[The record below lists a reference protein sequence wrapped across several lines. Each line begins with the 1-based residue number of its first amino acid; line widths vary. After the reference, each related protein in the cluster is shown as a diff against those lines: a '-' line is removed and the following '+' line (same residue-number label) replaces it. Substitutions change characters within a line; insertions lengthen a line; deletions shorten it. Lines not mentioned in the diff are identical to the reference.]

1 MAKDKDS
8 ITDDVR
14 ALINEVALATAS
26 AAYIDNAAGQ
36 INYFRAMESLLYNYK
51 KLEALV
57 ADEAEYINVE
67 YKEKSTS
74 FVAFNPSS
82 AAYKSQ
88 DEAMDELK
96 QQRLVSY
103 RRTRARFDEVDR
115 VVQLFKDRKEFNVIR
130 MYYFG
135 EDAEGNVREEGALK
149 YTFEEIADELEEMG
163 LARDEGTAR
172 RWRSNIVNDMAVCMF
187 GKPAAVSAGTY
198 RKAR

>member
-14 ALINEVALATAS
+14 ALINEVAIATAS

-36 INYFRAMESLLYNYK
+36 INYFRAMESLLYNYT
-51 KLEALV
+51 KLKALV

-74 FVAFNPSS
+74 FVTFNPSS

-115 VVQLFKDRKEFNVIR
+115 VVQHFKDRKEFIVIR

-135 EDAEGNVREEGALK
+135 EDVAGNMRDETSPR
-149 YTFEEIADELEEMG
+149 YTFDEIADQLEGMG
-163 LARDEGTAR
+163 LASTAKTAR

-198 RKAR
+198 RKAW